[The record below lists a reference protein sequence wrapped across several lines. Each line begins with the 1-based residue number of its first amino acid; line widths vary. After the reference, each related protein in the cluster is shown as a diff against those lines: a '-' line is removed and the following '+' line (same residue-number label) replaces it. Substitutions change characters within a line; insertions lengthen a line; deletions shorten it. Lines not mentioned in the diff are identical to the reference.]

1 MLAYILALA
10 VALGSFA
17 LYMAAFFFPEVH
29 RKSDFIWSGIAL
41 FYALVLWVCAGR
53 ITGGVLLGQTAS
65 VALLGWFGWQ
75 TLKMRWD
82 LTPPEQKTQLPAQA
96 TPAALRGTTQQV
108 REKLIGLSSSD
119 GVTQLKDQAT
129 RLFNNVKDRT
139 QGSLGS
145 GQSAGATASSGSAVP
160 TEVVPEPTPRGSQSA
175 QTSSSAKSTGASNP
189 LASVSGLVNTVKE
202 AIAQVG
208 QIGKKKPSRPMM
220 ELNHPPKSGSGADT
234 DISDELADEMADP
247 TATAATPTPANQT
260 TPQTTSLSD
269 DEPTL
274 LLESPGPSITESSAT
289 PEITN
294 PATTNPEI
302 TNAELLSVSE
312 EEQLLNN
319 AAEVAPEALD
329 QIVVP
334 TAFAPSGDVAAAIPE
349 DEATPEAVEQ
359 ATTGDQVVENPL
371 GDPFVPAEAIAVDA
385 AEIDLAPPAEPIGPG
400 DPIERQQEAVD
411 LNAPPIEPA
420 TFTLVEPEAVEEAI
434 AASEEASEDT
444 PELKAPNPFFEDKN
458 QNSSENPEN

>member
-29 RKSDFIWSGIAL
+29 RKSDFIWSGVAL

-65 VALLGWFGWQ
+65 VALLGWFSWQ
-75 TLKMRWD
+75 TLRMRWD
-82 LTPPEQKTQLPAQA
+82 LTPPDQKTQLPTQA

-108 REKLIGLSSSD
+108 REKLIGLSSSEN
-119 GVTQLKDQAT
+119 VTQLKDQAT
-129 RLFNNVKDRT
+129 RLFNNVKDRA
-139 QGSLGS
+139 QGSSSS
-145 GQSAGATASSGSAVP
+145 GASSGSAIP
-160 TEVVPEPTPRGSQSA
+160 TEVVAESKPSGGQSA
-175 QTSSSAKSTGASNP
+175 QTSNP
-189 LASVSGLVNTVKE
+189 LASISGIFNTAKE
-202 AIAQVG
+202 AIAQV
-208 QIGKKKPSRPMM
+208 GKKKPSRPMM
-220 ELNHPPKSGSGADT
+220 ELNHPPKSGPGTDT

-247 TATAATPTPANQT
+247 TATAATPTSQT

-274 LLESPGPSITESSAT
+274 LLESPGPSMTESSAT
-289 PEITN
+289 PEI
-294 PATTNPEI
+294 TNPEI

-319 AAEVAPEALD
+319 AAEVTPEALD
-329 QIVVP
+329 QVVVP
-334 TAFAPSGDVAAAIPE
+334 TAFAPSGDVAASIPE
-349 DEATPEAVEQ
+349 DQATPEAVER

-371 GDPFVPAEAIAVDA
+371 GDPFVPTEAIAVDA
-385 AEIDLAPPAEPIGPG
+385 AEIDLAPPAEPIGLG
-400 DPIERQQEAVD
+400 DPIERQQEEVD

-420 TFTLVEPEAVEEAI
+420 TFTLVEPETVEEAI

-458 QNSSENPEN
+458 QESSENPDN

>member
-1 MLAYILALA
+1 MMLAYILALA

-82 LTPPEQKTQLPAQA
+82 LTPAEQKTQLPAQA

-108 REKLIGLSSSD
+108 RDKLIGFSSSEN
-119 GVTQLKDQAT
+119 VTQLKDQAS
-129 RLFNNVKDRT
+129 RLFNSVKERS
-139 QGSLGS
+139 QGGT
-145 GQSAGATASSGSAVP
+145 GQSPSSTSASASSGATVP
-160 TEVVPEPTPRGSQSA
+160 TEVVGSGTSGSQS
-175 QTSSSAKSTGASNP
+175 TSSGKATSNP
-189 LASVSGLVNTVKE
+189 LASVSGLVDTVKG
-202 AIAQVG
+202 AIAKIG
-208 QIGKKKPSRPMM
+208 QKKPSRPMI
-220 ELNHPPKSGSGADT
+220 ELNHPPKSGPGADT
-234 DISDELADEMADP
+234 EVSDELEDDMADP
-247 TATAATPTPANQT
+247 TAAAATPTPVSSPT
-260 TPQTTSLSD
+260 SPTSLSD

-274 LLESPGPSITESSAT
+274 LLESPSQTVAEPPTAT
-289 PEITN
+289 
-294 PATTNPEI
+294 
-302 TNAELLSVSE
+302 TNAELLSVDE
-312 EEQLLNN
+312 EETLLNN

-329 QIVVP
+329 DVVVP
-334 TAFAPSGDVAAAIPE
+334 TGFTPSGDVSASIPE

-359 ATTGDQVVENPL
+359 AATGLEVVENPL
-371 GDPFVPAEAIAVDA
+371 GDPFVPAEAIPVDA
-385 AEIDLAPPAEPIGPG
+385 AEVDLAPPAEPIGPG
-400 DPIERQQEAVD
+400 DPIERQQEDID

-434 AASEEASEDT
+434 AASEATSEDT
-444 PELKAPNPFFEDKN
+444 PELKRPNPPNPFLVEQAQPHDPEN
-458 QNSSENPEN
+458 SESSENPEN